1 MTKPETKTQPVKS
14 IIIVSIRL
22 AIAIILLNKLL
33 MNLDSLW
40 PLRATGASRGRRIG
54 WKFAHF
60 LPTPKLAKE
69 KNRIGKLIFSLS
81 SLFYS
86 KAKIRNLTFQSG
98 FLLARNG
105 QLRLADVCL
114 FILLHLA
121 LTSRQV
127 LRRTVRL
134 RHTQGILSRV
144 LCLHKLLSFRREKSA
159 AGKGGFVR
167 NWVFDGFSGGA
178 IMAALT

>member
-1 MTKPETKTQPVKS
+1 MTKLETKTQPVKS
-14 IIIVSIRL
+14 IIIVPIRL

-54 WKFAHF
+54 WKFSDS
-60 LPTPKLAKE
+60 KIAKE
-69 KNRIGKLIFSLS
+69 NLFLVFPPF
-81 SLFYS
+81 FYS
-86 KAKIRNLTFQSG
+86 KAKIRNLPFQSR
-98 FLLARNG
+98 FLLSRNG
-105 QLRLADVCL
+105 QLQTDVCL

-167 NWVFDGFSGGA
+167 N
-178 IMAALT
+178 